1 MSDFRFLH
9 AADIHLDSP
18 LSGLSR
24 YEGLP
29 ADQLRRATRD
39 AFENL
44 IEAAIREAVDFV
56 IIAGDLFDGDWKDM
70 STGLYFAR
78 AMGRLEAAG
87 IRVFILKGNHD
98 AESLIT
104 KSLPWP
110 GNVSVFS
117 SRAPQT
123 FDLADLG
130 VALHGQ
136 SFPTGAVV
144 EDLSAAYPPP
154 TPGRFNIGVL
164 HTALG
169 GYAQH
174 QTYAPCSVQGLSAK
188 GYDYWALG
196 HVHAQQV
203 VSNDPYI
210 VFPGNLQGRHA
221 KETGPKGAMLVE
233 VRGGLVVGVNPL
245 ELDVLRWIA
254 VETDCTDA
262 TSLPDIHERVRSQL
276 IKVRSQDAGDRQAVF
291 RLTLTGRTALAG
303 LLSDRRDGLRDE
315 VCAIAEALGD
325 LWLEKFIV
333 RTTPP
338 QELSVGGGDDASGL
352 VDEALRDPELLQLL
366 ESELKP
372 FLDAVPQDDGD
383 LDDLR
388 AAARGGDW
396 DTVLAA
402 ASLALR
408 TRLAPGG
415 ADADR

>member
-1 MSDFRFLH
+1 MSGFRFLH

-29 ADQLRRATRD
+29 AERLRRATRD
-39 AFENL
+39 AFDNL
-44 IEAAIREAVDFV
+44 INAAIREAVDFV
-56 IIAGDLFDGDWKDM
+56 IIAGDLFDGDWRDM

-110 GNVSVFS
+110 SNVSVFS
-117 SRAPQT
+117 SRAPET

-144 EDLSAAYPPP
+144 EDLSANYPQPKP
-154 TPGRFNIGVL
+154 NRFNIGVL
-164 HTALG
+164 HTGLG

-174 QTYAPCSVQGLSAK
+174 QTYAPCSVQGLSVK
-188 GYDYWALG
+188 GYGYWALG

-203 VSNDPYI
+203 VSEDPYI

-221 KETGPKGAMLVE
+221 KETGPKGAMLVD
-233 VRGGLVVGVNPL
+233 VSGDRAVTLRPL
-245 ELDVLRWIA
+245 ELDVLRWMQL
-254 VETDCTDA
+254 ETDCTGLQDLSEVQTRIQEQLRTACQDQAGGRDA
-262 TSLPDIHERVRSQL
+262 VIRV
-276 IKVRSQDAGDRQAVF
+276 
-291 RLTLTGRTALAG
+291 TLTGVTRLSG
-303 LLSDRRDGLRDE
+303 LLNDRRDTLRDE
-315 VCAIAEALGD
+315 VCAIAAALGEV
-325 LWLEKFIV
+325 WLEKLRI

-338 QELSVGGGDDASGL
+338 TDLVSPAGDDATSL
-352 VDEALRDPELLQLL
+352 IDEALGDPELLQLL
-366 ESELKP
+366 EAEFKP
-372 FLDAVPQDDGD
+372 FLDGMPSDREAEG
-383 LDDLR
+383 LH

-396 DTVLAA
+396 STVLAT
-402 ASLALR
+402 ASLALK
-408 TRLAPGG
+408 TRLTGGG

>member
-1 MSDFRFLH
+1 MSGFRFIH

-29 ADQLRRATRD
+29 AERLRRATRD
-39 AFENL
+39 AFDNL
-44 IEAAIREAVDFV
+44 IDTAIDEAVDFV
-56 IIAGDLFDGDWKDM
+56 IIAGDLFDGDWRDM

-78 AMGRLEAAG
+78 AMGRLNDAD

-98 AESLIT
+98 AESLVT

-110 GNVSVFS
+110 ANVSIFG
-117 SRAPQT
+117 SRAPET
-123 FDLADLG
+123 IDLPELG

-136 SFPTGAVV
+136 SFATGAVV
-144 EDLSAAYPPP
+144 EDLSANYPAPIP
-154 TPGRFNIGVL
+154 NRFNIGVL

-188 GYDYWALG
+188 GYHYWALG
-196 HVHAQQV
+196 HVHAQEV
-203 VSNDPYI
+203 IAHDPFI

-221 KETGPKGAMLVE
+221 KETGPKGAMLVD
-233 VRGGLVVGVNPL
+233 VSDDLSAALKPL
-245 ELDVLRWIA
+245 ELDVLRWIRTEA
-254 VETDCTDA
+254 DCTDA
-262 TSLPDIHERVRSQL
+262 AELPEIHGRIRSQL
-276 IKVRSQDAGDRQAVF
+276 IKARDEEAGDREAVF
-291 RLTLTGRTALAG
+291 RLTLTGQTALSG
-303 LLSDRRDGLRDE
+303 LLTDRRDALRDD

-325 LWLEKFIV
+325 VWLEKLII

-338 QELSVGGGDDASGL
+338 QDIVAGGGDDALGL
-352 VDEALRDPELLQLL
+352 VYEALGDPELLELL
-366 ESELKP
+366 KDELKP
-372 FLDAVPQDDGD
+372 FLDAVPQDDREAEG
-383 LDDLR
+383 LQ

-396 DTVLAA
+396 NALLAA
-402 ASLALR
+402 ASLALK
-408 TRLAPGG
+408 TRLTSGG